1 MADRSE
7 PGSAHQE
14 DTTSERAQPV
24 HSLRRDLGL
33 WGAVVTGLGSIVG
46 TGVFVSIAVAFG
58 LFGREVLFAVP
69 LAAVVATFNGLS
81 SAQLAAAHPV
91 SGGTY
96 EYGYRF
102 LTPWWGF
109 TAGWLF
115 LIAKTASASTAALGF
130 AGYLGALLGLDDSV
144 RLGLAVGSAVLV
156 TALILSGIRRTAVVN
171 TALVAITLGSLT
183 TFVAAGWLDPAFTG
197 ARLTVESGSGFT
209 DLLAATAFMFV
220 AYTGYGRIA
229 TLGEEVRD
237 PATTIPRAVVTT
249 LAVSALLYSSVAIT
263 AWFNADPTAAIS
275 ESAAPLAPIVNQPWA
290 QVVEIGAIVAMLGV
304 LLNLILGLSRVWL
317 AMGRRR
323 DMPAILGRV
332 STGGSP
338 TAAVVLTG
346 GVVAAVALVGDV
358 RATWSFSAFAV
369 LLYYAITNAAALR
382 LTDEQRRFP
391 RWTSWAGLA
400 SCAFLSF
407 WVDPLIWGVGVGI
420 VALGLAYRFVLVT
433 RTAGIST

>member
-1 MADRSE
+1 MRPVEES
-7 PGSAHQE
+7 GS
-14 DTTSERAQPV
+14 DPV
-24 HSLRRDLGL
+24 GTGANGALRRDLGL

-58 LFGREVLFAVP
+58 LFGREVLLAVP
-69 LAAVVATFNGLS
+69 LAALVATFNGLS

-102 LTPWWGF
+102 LSPWWGF

-130 AGYLGALLGLDDSV
+130 AGYLGALLGLDDSI

-156 TALILSGIRRTAVVN
+156 TALILSGIRRTAIVN
-171 TALVAITLGSLT
+171 AVLVTITIGSLM
-183 TFVAAGWLDPAFTG
+183 TFVAAGWLDPVFSG
-197 ARLTVESGSGFT
+197 ARVTLESGWGIT
-209 DLLAATAFMFV
+209 DLLAATAFLFV

-237 PATTIPRAVVTT
+237 PSVTIPRAVVTT
-249 LAVSALLYSSVAIT
+249 LAVSGVLYSSVAIT
-263 AWFNADPTAAIS
+263 VWFNTDSTAAIS
-275 ESAAPLAPIVNQPWA
+275 GSAAPLVPIVNQPWA
-290 QVVEIGAIVAMLGV
+290 QFVEIGAILAMLGV

-317 AMGRRR
+317 AMGRRS
-323 DMPAILGRV
+323 DMPAKLGTV
-332 STGGSP
+332 SPTGSP
-338 TAAVVLTG
+338 TAAVALTG
-346 GVVAAVALVGDV
+346 VVVASVALVGDV

-382 LTDEQRRFP
+382 LSDEQRRFP
-391 RWTSWAGLA
+391 RWTSWAGTA

-407 WVDPLIWGVGVGI
+407 WVDPLTWGIGAGV
-420 VALGLAYRFVLVT
+420 VALGLTYRFI
-433 RTAGIST
+433 RSWIG

>member
-1 MADRSE
+1 MADRPSPE
-7 PGSAHQE
+7 PANTE
-14 DTTSERAQPV
+14 AAMSERRPADAL
-24 HSLRRDLGL
+24 SRDLGL

-58 LFGREVLFAVP
+58 LFDSEVLVAVP

-102 LTPWWGF
+102 LSPWWGF

-130 AGYLGALLGLDDSV
+130 AGYVGALLGLDESV

-171 TALVAITLGSLT
+171 AVLVALTIGSLT
-183 TFVAAGWLDPAFTG
+183 TFVAAGWLDPVFTG
-197 ARLTVESGSGFT
+197 TRPTLDPGWGVT

-237 PATTIPRAVVTT
+237 PGTTIPRAVVTT
-249 LAVSALLYSSVAIT
+249 LAVSALLYSSVAVT
-263 AWFNADPTAAIS
+263 AWFNADPMADIS
-275 ESAAPLAPIVNQPWA
+275 GSAAPLVPIVNQPWA

-323 DMPAILGRV
+323 DMPAILGRL

-338 TAAVVLTG
+338 TAAVALTG
-346 GVVAAVALVGDV
+346 VVVAAVALVGDV

-369 LLYYAITNAAALR
+369 LLYYAIT
-382 LTDEQRRFP
+382 DEQRRFP
-391 RWTSWAGLA
+391 RWTSWAGLT

-407 WVDPLIWGVGVGI
+407 WVDPLTWGIGAGVI
-420 VALGLAYRFVLVT
+420 ALGLAYRFIRSWV
-433 RTAGIST
+433 G

>member
-1 MADRSE
+1 MNAAENRLS
-7 PGSAHQE
+7 G
-14 DTTSERAQPV
+14 DTAAANEQTGT
-24 HSLRRDLGL
+24 LRRDLGL

-58 LFGREVLFAVP
+58 LFGREVLLAVP

-102 LTPWWGF
+102 LSPWWGF

-130 AGYLGALLGLDDSV
+130 AGYLGALLGLADSA
-144 RLGLAVGSAVLV
+144 RFGLAIGSSVLI
-156 TALILSGIRRTAVVN
+156 TALILTGIRRTAVVN
-171 TALVAITLGSLT
+171 AVLIAVTLGSLT
-183 TFVAAGWLDPAFTG
+183 TFVVAGWVDPVRRTFMFVPPPEG
-197 ARLTVESGSGFT
+197 FGS
-209 DLLAATAFMFV
+209 LLGATAFLFV

-237 PATTIPRAVVTT
+237 PASTIPKAIVTT
-249 LAVSALLYSSVAIT
+249 LVVSAVVYFAVALT
-263 AWFNADPTAAIS
+263 AWDIAGAAAGMLDD
-275 ESAAPLAPIVNQPWA
+275 AAPLAELVAEPWA
-290 QVVEIGAIVAMLGV
+290 QIVEIGAIVAMLGV

-323 DMPAILGRV
+323 DMPAALGGI
-332 STGGSP
+332 SKAGSP
-338 TAAVVLTG
+338 TAAVLLTG
-346 GVVAAVALVGDV
+346 VVVGAVALVGDV

-407 WVDPLIWGVGVGI
+407 WVDPATWAVGAGVL
-420 VALGLAYRFVLVT
+420 ALGLAYRFLRT
-433 RTAGIST
+433 RVG

>member
-1 MADRSE
+1 MA
-7 PGSAHQE
+7 PGRESSRDATSASAPGA
-14 DTTSERAQPV
+14 DGA
-24 HSLRRDLGL
+24 LRRELGL

-46 TGVFVSIAVAFG
+46 TGVFVSIAVAVG

-102 LTPWWGF
+102 LSPWWGF

-115 LIAKTASASTAALGF
+115 LIAKTASASTAALGL

-156 TALILSGIRRTAVVN
+156 TALILRGIRRTAVVN
-171 TALVAITLGSLT
+171 AVLVAITLGSLT
-183 TFVAAGWLDPAFTG
+183 TFVAAGWLDPVFTG
-197 ARLTVESGSGFT
+197 ARLTLETGTGVT

-229 TLGEEVRD
+229 TLGEEVHE

-249 LAVSALLYSSVAIT
+249 LAVSALLYSGVAIT
-263 AWFNADPTAAIS
+263 AWFNADPRADIS
-275 ESAAPLAPIVNQPWA
+275 DSAAPLVPIVNQPWA

-323 DMPAILGRV
+323 DMPEVLGRV
-332 STGGSP
+332 STAGSP
-338 TAAVVLTG
+338 TTAVVLTG
-346 GVVAAVALVGDV
+346 AVVAAVALVGDV

-369 LLYYAITNAAALR
+369 LLYYAITNAAALK

-400 SCAFLSF
+400 SCGFLSF
-407 WVDPLIWGVGVGI
+407 WVDPITWGIGVGV
-420 VALGLAYRFVLVT
+420 VALGLGYRFVLVT
-433 RTAGIST
+433 RTAAISP

>member
-1 MADRSE
+1 MADRSRPKPVE
-7 PGSAHQE
+7 QNA
-14 DTTSERAQPV
+14 TTQPRRPNG
-24 HSLRRDLGL
+24 SLRRDLGL

-58 LFGREVLFAVP
+58 LFGGEVLFAVP

-102 LTPWWGF
+102 LSPWWGF

-171 TALVAITLGSLT
+171 AVLVAITMGSLT
-183 TFVAAGWLDPAFTG
+183 TFVLAGWFDPVFTG
-197 ARLTVESGSGFT
+197 ARLTLETDAAVS

-249 LAVSALLYSSVAIT
+249 LAVSALLYSSVAVT
-263 AWFNADPTAAIS
+263 AWFNADPLADIS
-275 ESAAPLAPIVNQPWA
+275 SSAAPLVPIVNQPWA

-317 AMGRRR
+317 AMGRRN
-323 DMPAILGRV
+323 DMPGVLGRV
-332 STGGSP
+332 SAEGSP

-346 GVVAAVALVGDV
+346 LVVAAVALVGDV

-382 LTDEQRRFP
+382 LTNEQRRFP
-391 RWTSWAGLA
+391 RWTSWAGLG

-407 WVDPLIWGVGVGI
+407 WVDPLTWGVGAGV
-420 VALGLAYRFVLVT
+420 VALGIVYRLIRV
-433 RTAGIST
+433 

>member
-1 MADRSE
+1 
-7 PGSAHQE
+7 
-14 DTTSERAQPV
+14 
-24 HSLRRDLGL
+24 LRRDLGL

-58 LFGREVLFAVP
+58 LFGREVLYAVP
-69 LAAVVATFNGLS
+69 LAALVATFNGLS

-102 LTPWWGF
+102 LSPWWGF

-130 AGYLGALLGLDDSV
+130 AGYLGILLGLDDST

-171 TALVAITLGSLT
+171 AVLVAITFGSLA
-183 TFVAAGWLDPAFTG
+183 TFIAAGWLDPVFTG
-197 ARLTVESGSGFT
+197 TRLTLEATSGIT
-209 DLLAATAFMFV
+209 DLLGATAFLFV

-229 TLGEEVRD
+229 TLGEEVRN
-237 PATTIPRAVVTT
+237 PAVNIPKAVVVT
-249 LAVSALLYSSVAIT
+249 LGVSAVLYSTVAVT
-263 AWFNADPTAAIS
+263 AWFNADPLADIPG
-275 ESAAPLAPIVNQPWA
+275 SAAPLAPIVDQPWA
-290 QVVEIGAIVAMLGV
+290 QIVEIGAIVAMLGV

-317 AMGRRR
+317 AMGRRN

-332 STGGSP
+332 SPAGSP
-338 TAAVVLTG
+338 NAAVVLTG
-346 GVVAAVALVGDV
+346 AVVAAVALVGDV

-369 LLYYAITNAAALR
+369 LLYYAVTNAAALR
-382 LTDEQRRFP
+382 LTADQRRFP
-391 RWTSWAGLA
+391 RWTSWAGLG

-407 WVDPLIWGVGVGI
+407 WVDPLTWGIGIGV
-420 VALGLAYRFVLVT
+420 VTLGLAYRLIRSRV
-433 RTAGIST
+433 A

>member
-1 MADRSE
+1 MSSAERPPPAAE
-7 PGSAHQE
+7 PRPDGA
-14 DTTSERAQPV
+14 
-24 HSLRRDLGL
+24 LRRDLGL
-33 WGAVVTGLGSIVG
+33 GGAVVTGLGSIVG

-69 LAAVVATFNGLS
+69 LAALVATFNGLS

-102 LTPWWGF
+102 LSPWWGF

-130 AGYLGALLGLDDSV
+130 AGYLGILLGLDDSI

-156 TALILSGIRRTAVVN
+156 TALILSGIRRTAAVN
-171 TALVAITLGSLT
+171 AILVAITLGSLMV
-183 TFVAAGWLDPAFTG
+183 FVVAGWLDPVNRTFAFG
-197 ARLTVESGSGFT
+197 PPEQGVVS
-209 DLLAATAFMFV
+209 LLGATAFLFV

-237 PATTIPRAVVTT
+237 PATTIPRAVVVT
-249 LAVSALLYSSVAIT
+249 LVVSAIAYFAVAVT
-263 AWFNADPTAAIS
+263 AWDVAGPAAGMTDTS
-275 ESAAPLAPIVNQPWA
+275 APLAALVSEPWA
-290 QVVEIGAIVAMLGV
+290 QIVEIGAIVAMLGV

-317 AMGRRR
+317 AMGRRS
-323 DMPAILGRV
+323 DMPSMLGRV
-332 STGGSP
+332 SSAGSP
-338 TAAVVLTG
+338 SVAVALTGAVVA
-346 GVVAAVALVGDV
+346 VVALVGDV

-382 LTDEQRRFP
+382 LTDDQRRFP
-391 RWTSWAGLA
+391 RWTSWAGLG

-407 WVDPLIWGVGVGI
+407 WVDPPTWAIGVGVL
-420 VALGLAYRFVLVT
+420 ALGLGWRWVRL
-433 RTAGIST
+433 RRN